1 MPVEAVLKAADA
13 AMTRAV
19 SGPVAGPLHVGVDL
33 GTAYTVIMVLDAS
46 MQPVAGAYQF
56 AQVVRDGVVVDF
68 MGAMD
73 LVRRLKEDVE
83 SRLGVALTS
92 AASAYP
98 PGVPLAEVR
107 AVSYVLEGAGL
118 TCTRLID
125 EPTAAN
131 ALLGVK
137 NGAVVDVGGGS
148 TGIAVIEDGQVVYT
162 ADEPTGGTHFTLVI
176 AGAKGIPFEEAE
188 ALKLDPAAQ
197 PQLFPLV
204 KPVMEK
210 VATIVQRHLAGFQVE
225 EITLV
230 GGAVAFP
237 GFTQV
242 VADITGIPT
251 KAPSRPLFV
260 TPIGIA
266 MLHEGSAGDD
276 SPRG

>member
-1 MPVEAVLKAADA
+1 MSVESILKAADKA
-13 AMTRAV
+13 TRRRRV
-19 SGPVAGPLHVGVDL
+19 GSYQGPLHVSVDL
-33 GTAYTVIMVLDAS
+33 GTAYTVVMVLDGR
-46 MQPVAGAYQF
+46 MRPLVAAYRF

-68 MGAMD
+68 MGATD
-73 LVRRLKEDVE
+73 LVRQLKADVE
-83 SRLGVALTS
+83 ARLGVELTS

-98 PGVPLAEVR
+98 PGVPLPEVR

-118 TCTRLID
+118 ECTRLID

-131 ALLGVK
+131 ALLGVQ

-176 AGAKGIPFEEAE
+176 AGAKGLSFEQAE
-188 ALKLDPAAQ
+188 ALKLNASAQ
-197 PQLFPLV
+197 PKLFPLV

-210 VATIVQRHLAGFQVE
+210 VATIVQRHLTGFHVD

-230 GGAVAFP
+230 GGAAAFP
-237 GFTQV
+237 GFSEV

-251 KAPSRPLFV
+251 QTPSRPLFV

-266 MLHEGSAGDD
+266 MLHE
-276 SPRG
+276 SPS

>member
-1 MPVEAVLKAADA
+1 MPLDDILKAADA
-13 AMTRAV
+13 AMTRKRV
-19 SGPVAGPLHVGVDL
+19 GPVQGPLHVGVDL
-33 GTAYTVIMVLDAS
+33 GTAYTVLIVLDAA
-46 MQPVAGAYQF
+46 MQPLAGAYQF

-68 MGAMD
+68 MGAIE
-73 LVRRLKEDVE
+73 LVRQLKADVE
-83 SRLGVALTS
+83 ARLGVALAS

-107 AVSYVLEGAGL
+107 AVRYVLEGAGL
-118 TCTRLID
+118 DCTQLID

-131 ALLGVK
+131 ALLGVQ

-148 TGIAVIEDGQVVYT
+148 TGIAVIENGQVLYT

-176 AGAKGIPFEEAE
+176 AGAKGIPFEQAE
-188 ALKLDPAAQ
+188 ALKLDPQAQ
-197 PQLFPLV
+197 PALFPLI

-210 VATIVQRHLAGFQVE
+210 VATIIQRHLADFQVD

-237 GFTQV
+237 GFAEV

-251 KAPSRPLFV
+251 RVPSRPLFV

-266 MLHEGSAGDD
+266 MLHED
-276 SPRG
+276 

>member
-1 MPVEAVLKAADA
+1 MPIDAILKAADA
-13 AMTRAV
+13 AMTRQRV
-19 SGPVAGPLHVGVDL
+19 GPVQGPLHVGVDL
-33 GTAYTVIMVLDAS
+33 GTAYTVLIVLDRV
-46 MQPVAGAYQF
+46 MHPVAGAYQF

-68 MGAMD
+68 MGAID
-73 LVRRLKEDVE
+73 LVRKLKADVE
-83 SRLGVALTS
+83 ARLGVELTS

-98 PGVPLAEVR
+98 PGVPLTEVR
-107 AVSYVLEGAGL
+107 AVQYVLEGAGL
-118 TCTRLID
+118 DCTRLID

-131 ALLGVK
+131 ALLGVQQ
-137 NGAVVDVGGGS
+137 GAVVDVGGGS
-148 TGIAVIEDGQVVYT
+148 TGIAVIEKGQVVYT

-176 AGAKGIPFEEAE
+176 AGAKGIPFEQAE

-197 PQLFPLV
+197 TSLFPLV

-237 GFTQV
+237 GFTDI
-242 VADITGIPT
+242 VADVTGIPAV
-251 KAPSRPLFV
+251 APSRPLFV

-266 MLHEGSAGDD
+266 MLHED
-276 SPRG
+276 